1 MRILKKILV
10 GAFVVFILIQFIR
23 PARNISSQLLPSDI
37 SNVVPLPDSVKS
49 LLYTA
54 CYDCHSN
61 NTHYPWYANLQP
73 MGWLL
78 ADHIKDGKAELN
90 FDEFGSYSKRRQLS
104 KLKAIAG
111 SVKDGSMPIASYTW
125 MHRDAK
131 LLAENNASII
141 DWAVRTRDS
150 LDIKK

>member
-10 GAFVVFILIQFIR
+10 GAFVVFVLIQFMR
-23 PARNISSQLLPSDI
+23 PARNINSQLLPSDI
-37 SNVVPLPDSVKS
+37 SNLVPLPDSVKS
-49 LLYTA
+49 LLHTA

-61 NTHYPWYANLQP
+61 NTRYPWYANLQP

-104 KLKAIAG
+104 KLKAIG
-111 SVKDGSMPIASYTW
+111 TSVKDGSMPIASYTW

-131 LLAENNASII
+131 LSAENKASII
-141 DWAVRTRDS
+141 DWAIRTRDS
-150 LDIKK
+150 LEIKK